1 MQLLSTRYTA
11 EHGWDVPLDAGLDSP
26 RTLLIAFGD
35 TNAAALEGAFA
46 ELRTT
51 YPQALWIGGSTAG
64 EIYQTGLAD
73 HTLVVAV
80 LAFRHTELRLA
91 QCRVAEP
98 EQSYEVGST
107 LAAQLSAPDLKLVFV
122 MSDGLTVNG
131 SELTK
136 GLSRHL
142 PHDVVV
148 TGGLAGDGT
157 AFQRTWVLADKQP
170 QSQQVVAIGFYGEQI
185 GMAYGSRGGWDVLGA
200 EREVTYA
207 EGNVLYSLD
216 GQPALTLYKKY
227 LGDRAREL
235 PSAGLLFPLAIRNE
249 QEEDGLTV
257 RTILSIDEEKQ
268 SITFAGDIPQG
279 GFVRLMRANFE
290 RLIDGAGDAVDGMN
304 FAGYSGGP
312 LLAVAISCVGRR
324 LVLNQRV
331 EEEIEAVREG
341 LPAESHLIGFYSYGE
356 LSPLRSGRCDL
367 HNQTMTLTAFWEHE

>member
-1 MQLLSTRYTA
+1 MQLLTTRYTA
-11 EHGWDVPLDAGLDSP
+11 ETGWDVPLDGRLDSP

-35 TNAAALEGAFA
+35 ANTASLHAAFA
-46 ELRTT
+46 ELRAV
-51 YPQALWIGGSTAG
+51 YPQALWVGGSTAG
-64 EIYQTGLAD
+64 EIYQHGLAD
-73 HTLVVAV
+73 HTLIVSV
-80 LAFRHTELRLA
+80 LAFRQVNLRLA
-91 QCRVAEP
+91 KCPVDSP
-98 EQSYEVGST
+98 EHSYDVGT
-107 LAAQLSAPDLKLVFV
+107 CLANKLDAPDLKNVFV
-122 MSDGLTVNG
+122 ISDGLAVNG

-142 PHDVVV
+142 PEQVVV

-157 AFQRTWVLADKQP
+157 AFQQTWVLVDGQP
-170 QSQQVVAIGFYGEQI
+170 QGKHVVAVGFYGEQI

-200 EREVTYA
+200 EREVTHA
-207 EGNVLYSLD
+207 EGNVLFSLD

-249 QEEDGLTV
+249 QEQDGLTV
-257 RTILSIDEEKQ
+257 RTILSIDEERQ

-290 RLIDGAGDAVDGMN
+290 RLIDGAGDAAGGMN
-304 FAGYSGGP
+304 FAGYHGGP

-331 EEEIEAVREG
+331 EEEIEAVRDV
-341 LPAESHLIGFYSYGE
+341 LPTGSHLMGFYSYGE

-367 HNQTMTLTAFWEHE
+367 HNQTMTLTAFWENE